1 MAYTTINKSTDYF
14 NTKLYTGTGSSQS
27 VTGVGF
33 QPDWTWIKQRNGTE
47 QHVLFDAVRG
57 VQKYIAS
64 NTTAAEATT
73 ATTLTAFNADGFTE
87 GGHGMTGANGST
99 YASWNWKAGGG
110 QGSSNTDGS
119 INTTYTSVN
128 TTAGFSMSQYTGT
141 GSNATVGH
149 GLGVAPKFI
158 IVKCISHVGDWMV
171 YYGDPTDFFKLNED
185 NATEDL
191 DTVWY
196 DTAPTN
202 SVFSLGSNGDVNT
215 SGRTYIAYCFA
226 EKIGYSKM
234 GTYVGNGNSNG
245 NFLYTGF
252 RPSWFLVKRTAQE
265 AWILTDSQ
273 RGFPQSWNYLIPNTN
288 GSEQG
293 GLPYDFVSNGIKFRG
308 TTQNE
313 SGSTYAYMIFGQTL
327 VGSNNIPCTAR

>member
-1 MAYTTINKSTDYF
+1 MAYTTINKSADHF
-14 NTKLYTGTGSSQS
+14 NTLLYSGNGSART

-33 QPDWTWIKQRNGTE
+33 QPDFFWIKQRSSNQG
-47 QHVLFDAVRG
+47 HLLWNVLKG
-57 VQKYIAS
+57 GNYYQPSS
-64 NTTAAEATT
+64 NTAASAADIGTFTAASDGYSLAT
-73 ATTLTAFNADGFTE
+73 DG
-87 GGHGMTGANGST
+87 AYNGNSQT
-99 YASWNWKAGGG
+99 YVGWNWKAGGG

>member
-14 NTKLYTGTGSSQS
+14 NTKLYTGTGSSNAQ
-27 VTGVGF
+27 TGIGH
-33 QPDWTWIKQRNGTE
+33 QPDLVWIKSRSAGWDHE
-47 QHVLFDAVRG
+47 FYDIVRG
-57 VQKYIAS
+57 VGKS
-64 NTTAAEATT
+64 LSSVTTNAEGNSPQGV
-73 ATTLTAFNADGFTE
+73 TAFGSDGFTV
-87 GGHGMTGANGST
+87 GTRSGANQSGQT

-128 TTAGFSMSQYTGT
+128 TTAGFSISKFTGT

-158 IVKCISHVGDWMV
+158 IIKCISHVGDWMV

-191 DTVWY
+191 DTVWN

-288 GSEQG
+288 GTEQG

-327 VGSNNIPCTAR
+327 VGSNNIPSTAR

>member
-1 MAYTTINKSTDYF
+1 MAYTTINKSADHF
-14 NTKLYTGTGSSQS
+14 NTLLYSGNGSART

-33 QPDWTWIKQRNGTE
+33 QPDFFWIKQRSSNQG
-47 QHVLFDAVRG
+47 HLLWNVLKG
-57 VQKYIAS
+57 GNYYQPSS
-64 NTTAAEATT
+64 NTAASAADIGTFTAASDGYSLAT
-73 ATTLTAFNADGFTE
+73 DG
-87 GGHGMTGANGST
+87 AYNGNSQT
-99 YASWNWKAGGG
+99 YVGWNWKAGGG

-191 DTVWY
+191 NTVWY

-234 GTYVGNGNSNG
+234 GTYVGNGNSDG

-252 RPSWFLVKRTAQE
+252 RPSWFLVKRTSQE

-273 RGFPQSWNYLIPNTN
+273 RGFPQSWNYIIPNTT
-288 GSEQG
+288 GSEQS

>member
-1 MAYTTINKSTDYF
+1 MAYTTINKSADHF
-14 NTKLYTGTGSSQS
+14 NTLLYSGNGSART

-33 QPDWTWIKQRNGTE
+33 QPDFFWIKQRSSNQG
-47 QHVLFDAVRG
+47 HLLWNVLKG
-57 VQKYIAS
+57 GNYYQPSS
-64 NTTAAEATT
+64 NTAASAADIGTFTAASDGYSLAT
-73 ATTLTAFNADGFTE
+73 DG
-87 GGHGMTGANGST
+87 AYNGNSQT
-99 YASWNWKAGGG
+99 YVGWNWPAGGG

>member
-1 MAYTTINKSTDYF
+1 MAYTTINKSADHF
-14 NTKLYTGTGSSQS
+14 NTLLYSGNGSART

-33 QPDWTWIKQRNGTE
+33 QPDFFWIKQRSSNQG
-47 QHVLFDAVRG
+47 HLLWNVLKG
-57 VQKYIAS
+57 GNYYQPSS
-64 NTTAAEATT
+64 NTAASAADIGTFTAASDGYSLAT
-73 ATTLTAFNADGFTE
+73 DG
-87 GGHGMTGANGST
+87 AYNGNSQT
-99 YASWNWKAGGG
+99 YVGWNWKAGGG

-191 DTVWY
+191 DTVWN